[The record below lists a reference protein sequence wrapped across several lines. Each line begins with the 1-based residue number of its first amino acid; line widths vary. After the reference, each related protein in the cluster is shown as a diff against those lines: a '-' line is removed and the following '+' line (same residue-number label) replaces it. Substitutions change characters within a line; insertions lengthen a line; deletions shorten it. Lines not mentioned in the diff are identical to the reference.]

1 MKLIFIHGSGGCRE
15 AWQYQTAAFEN
26 ADAVNLPGH
35 PEGELL
41 SSIEGY
47 VDWLKS
53 YIKGQGYSELVLAG
67 HSMGGAVALQYALTY
82 PEDLKAIVTIG
93 SGGRLR
99 VHPEFLD
106 YLEKS
111 IQEPAKYEAAML
123 PMLDPIDPE
132 LRRIISDRTLE
143 NGPEAGFND
152 MRACDHFDI
161 MDRLDEIRVP
171 VLAICGDADNMTPPK
186 YSQFMAEKIP
196 DCRVEIIPGGTHM
209 VFAEKPEAVNQAI
222 QKFLNRL

>member
-1 MKLIFIHGSGGCRE
+1 MKLIFIHGSGGCGE
-15 AWQYQTAAFEN
+15 AWHHQTNAFEN

-41 SSIEGY
+41 RSIEGY
-47 VDWLKS
+47 ADWLKA
-53 YIKGQGYSELVLAG
+53 YITDQGYSELVLVG
-67 HSMGGAVALQYALTY
+67 HSMGGGIALQYALTY
-82 PEDLKAIVTIG
+82 PDDLKAIVTIG

-99 VHPEFLD
+99 VHPKFLD
-106 YLEKS
+106 HLEKS

-123 PMLDPIDPE
+123 PMFEHIDPQ
-132 LRRIISDRTLE
+132 LKRVISDRTLE

-161 MDRLDEIRVP
+161 MDRLGEIRVP
-171 VLAICGDADNMTPPK
+171 VLALCGDADNMTPPK

-196 DCRVEIIPGGTHM
+196 DCRVEIIPGGSHM

-222 QKFLNRL
+222 RKFLDRL